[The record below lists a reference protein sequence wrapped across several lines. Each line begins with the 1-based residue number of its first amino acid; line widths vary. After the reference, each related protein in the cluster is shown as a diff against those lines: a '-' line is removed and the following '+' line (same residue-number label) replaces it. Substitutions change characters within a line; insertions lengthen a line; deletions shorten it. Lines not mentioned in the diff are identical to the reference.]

1 MFNRK
6 RGLQPVPFT
15 TVVTDL
21 TTCHNTWFHPGV
33 DKCFVPTQYCKRS
46 ALKNGLKEEQI
57 LVHGLPIRPVFNR
70 RLGPKHRLRKQLG
83 LDKHLPTVLIVG
95 KCSSLPS
102 KGCASVAPGCAK
114 QFAQHN
120 ICTRGRFW
128 MAVAIAADGA
138 CACGFLKVM
147 IHMPGGG
154 EGMGAIEKTL
164 DALDATLGGACQVV
178 AVCGR
183 NTALMQRLLDRWAR
197 VPAMPLQRAPEGLCG
212 RAS

>member
-1 MFNRK
+1 MPDVLTALVVTLVDRK

-57 LVHGLPIRPVFNR
+57 VVHGLPIRPVFNQ

-95 KCSSLPS
+95 ECSAISFKC
-102 KGCASVAPGCAK
+102 V
-114 QFAQHN
+114 
-120 ICTRGRFW
+120 
-128 MAVAIAADGA
+128 
-138 CACGFLKVM
+138 
-147 IHMPGGG
+147 
-154 EGMGAIEKTL
+154 
-164 DALDATLGGACQVV
+164 
-178 AVCGR
+178 
-183 NTALMQRLLDRWAR
+183 
-197 VPAMPLQRAPEGLCG
+197 LQWH
-212 RAS
+212 